1 MLINSRT
8 LKRPGWKRDWHIGI
22 RESKSR
28 KLLACI
34 FAIPGVLRIRDK
46 SIKAAEVSFLC
57 IHTKFRCRRLAPALI
72 KELSRRCSR
81 DGVYQALYATE
92 TFLPTPISTGQY
104 LFRVLSQ
111 EFSKIESSYRF
122 SPPGDMVTHSLRPTR
137 DEDLDSVYYLLN
149 RYMARFELT
158 LDLTKDCFRQTF
170 LSEQTTN
177 LMYQLYLPRLRSTYN

>member
-122 SPPGDMVTHSLRPTR
+122 SPFTFSTTIHWP
-137 DEDLDSVYYLLN
+137 LLV
-149 RYMARFELT
+149 ALVPF
-158 LDLTKDCFRQTF
+158 
-170 LSEQTTN
+170 